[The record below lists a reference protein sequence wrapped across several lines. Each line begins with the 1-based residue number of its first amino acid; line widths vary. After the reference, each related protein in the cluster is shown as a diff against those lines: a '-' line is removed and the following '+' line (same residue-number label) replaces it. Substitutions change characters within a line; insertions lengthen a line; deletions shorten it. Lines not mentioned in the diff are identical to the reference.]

1 MPGVV
6 SVATAQAAP
15 KAVFQGGCGG
25 AAHIETNNDSPRT
38 HHSPTAAAARGLVVT
53 ATAQHLPLLLLLLL
67 LLVACSLS
75 SLAACLGDRVGVA
88 SLSRRRVTG

>member
-15 KAVFQGGCGG
+15 EAVFQGGCGG

-53 ATAQHLPLLLLLLL
+53 ATAQHLSLLL